1 MEDTAHGHGSAGVPD
16 ARTQLGPVAPTERI
30 EIVDI
35 LRGFAL
41 FGVLLVNMHNFGP
54 NLNPFGPDLIPI
66 PVHFVA
72 AVFTDAFFAMKSE
85 SLFSFLFGLGIA
97 LQLQRANARGVAFF
111 PVYCRR
117 AIGLF
122 AIGFLHMLIY
132 PGDILRTYALLG
144 FVLLMFWKRAS
155 KTVLLAAVICLVAP
169 YAFEGVSQGLAL
181 PTDPEIATVAQR
193 DAHEAWTLRGAWSQR
208 EVRVLTQGSVSDVV
222 VFNLHDDV
230 RHGPYWGL
238 WPFPMSWHSSW
249 YLALFLLGLY
259 VARRRLLE
267 DISAHRIFFRR
278 VLRWGLGIGL
288 MGTVAMMAEDSLG
301 RSPIPSWVIEFVV
314 SIGAPAL
321 AFAYAAILIIL
332 FQRQWGNRMLKPLGA
347 VGRMALTI
355 YLFQSVVY
363 TSIYYGY
370 GLGFWGRLGS
380 AHILP
385 LALVIFALEILLCV
399 WWLRR
404 FRFGPAE
411 WVWRTITYGRL
422 QQVRLVRPAVPARA
436 PAEAG

>member
-1 MEDTAHGHGSAGVPD
+1 MQDTAHGHGSAGVPD
-16 ARTQLGPVAPTERI
+16 AHTQLGPVAPTERI
-30 EIVDI
+30 EIIDI

-41 FGVLLVNMHNFGP
+41 FGVLLVNMHNFGSYVVAA
-54 NLNPFGPDLIPI
+54 
-66 PVHFVA
+66 PVHA
-72 AVFTDAFFAMKSE
+72 AAGAFTHAFFTMKSM

-97 LQLQRANARGVAFF
+97 LQLQRANARGVSFF
-111 PVYCRR
+111 PVYWRR
-117 AIGLF
+117 AFGLF

-144 FVLLMFWKRAS
+144 FVLLMFWRRTS
-155 KTVLLAAVICLVAP
+155 RTVLLAAVICLVAP
-169 YAFEGVSQGLAL
+169 YAIKGISQVLAL

-193 DAHEAWTLRGAWSQR
+193 ESHEAWTLRDAWTQR
-208 EVRVLTQGSVSDVV
+208 QVRVLTQGSLSDVV
-222 VFNLHDDV
+222 VINLQDED

-238 WPFPMSWHSSW
+238 WPLRQHSSW
-249 YLALFLLGLY
+249 FLALFLLGLY

-267 DISAHRIFFRR
+267 DISAHRIFLRR
-278 VLRWGLGIGL
+278 VLWWGLGIGL
-288 MGTVAMMAEDSLG
+288 MGSLAMLAEEFVEQP
-301 RSPIPSWVIEFVV
+301 PIPLWVLELGGGV
-314 SIGAPAL
+314 GAPAL
-321 AFAYAAILIIL
+321 AFAYAAFLTIL
-332 FQRQWGNRMLKPLGA
+332 FQRSWGNRLLKPLGA

-385 LALVIFALEILLCV
+385 LALVIFAIEIPLCV

-422 QQVRLVRPAVPARA
+422 QQMRLERPAVPARA
-436 PAEAG
+436 TAEAG